1 MNKDYLYSKSFALPN
16 ILLIIQS
23 ALFLQHYLEQFH
35 YISPHNSSNQNT
47 TEAIVNFQTF
57 FGLSVTGELDDD
69 TLHEMRKPRCGDPDV
84 GADGMRLKR
93 YATLGQ
99 WSKTN
104 LTYYLSYGEDMKK
117 ADQSRIVARAFKYWS
132 DAAPQLK
139 FKRTY
144 NYNKTDIR
152 LRSGYT

>member
-1 MNKDYLYSKSFALPN
+1 M
-16 ILLIIQS
+16 
-23 ALFLQHYLEQFH
+23 
-35 YISPHNSSNQNT
+35 
-47 TEAIVNFQTF
+47 
-57 FGLSVTGELDDD
+57 LDDD
-69 TLHEMRKPRCGDPDV
+69 TLHEMKKPRCGDPDV
-84 GADGMRLKR
+84 GFDGMRRKR

-104 LTYYLSYGEDMKK
+104 LTYYLSYGDDLKK

-132 DAAPQLK
+132 DVSVLK

-152 LRSGYT
+152 IRSGYATYLLRLSVEYAMREVSRLSFTVKTLLLSGATEIVSIGNISCY